1 MSSPLNDQQHDQQ
14 HPLWYKDRAIVSS
27 LLNGEPTDYNLV
39 ELARLKI
46 RYEGFPGARDIQED
60 LAKLLQKWT
69 LSEAQLFE
77 RTRQIHSTGKVY
89 RSQNS
94 DEEDWS

>member
-1 MSSPLNDQQHDQQ
+1 MAATLNEQQ

-94 DEEDWS
+94 DQEDWS